1 MQNNPYVSSPGTV
14 AAAALKDSTKN
25 VYLCT
30 DMIRLPFVASS
41 RFKIA
46 KLICCSS
53 PTAVEIISLR
63 YHLKVHTVLIL
74 CFNSNIIDLSI
85 FIDVYSCFLSIY
97 WFSIV
102 LLFGCIPLLPIS
114 SPSNL
119 SWLNPYIS
127 THCNTLSSS
136 QSDIRNPSLQFC
148 WQGLASLLAH
158 EHSRFAICQWE
169 LSTATDRSIPPAA

>member
-53 PTAVEIISLR
+53 PTAVEIFSLR
-63 YHLKVHTVLIL
+63 YLLKVHTILVL
-74 CFNSNIIDLSI
+74 CFSSNIIDLSI
-85 FIDVYSCFLSIY
+85 FIDVYSCFFVNLLIFYCFTVWVHPSAAYFQSFEPSMTESIY
-97 WFSIV
+97 FQSLQHALIKSIGHSQTIPAV
-102 LLFGCIPLLPIS
+102 LLTG
-114 SPSNL
+114 PS
-119 SWLNPYIS
+119 
-127 THCNTLSSS
+127 
-136 QSDIRNPSLQFC
+136 
-148 WQGLASLLAH
+148 
-158 EHSRFAICQWE
+158 FATC
-169 LSTATDRSIPPAA
+169 S

>member
-1 MQNNPYVSSPGTV
+1 
-14 AAAALKDSTKN
+14 
-25 VYLCT
+25 
-30 DMIRLPFVASS
+30 MIRLPFAASS

-63 YHLKVHTVLIL
+63 YHFKMHTVLIL
-74 CFNSNIIDLSI
+74 CFGSNIIDLSI

-119 SWLNPYIS
+119 SWQSIYFHSLQHALIKSIGY
-127 THCNTLSSS
+127 S
-136 QSDIRNPSLQFC
+136 QSIPAVLLTGPSFATCSWAQ
-148 WQGLASLLAH
+148 SLLALPAGAFNCH
-158 EHSRFAICQWE
+158 WHKH
-169 LSTATDRSIPPAA
+169 PPVA

>member
-1 MQNNPYVSSPGTV
+1 
-14 AAAALKDSTKN
+14 
-25 VYLCT
+25 
-30 DMIRLPFVASS
+30 MIRLPFAASS

-74 CFNSNIIDLSI
+74 CFGSNIIDLSI
-85 FIDVYSCFLSIY
+85 FIDVYSCFLSFY

-119 SWLNPYIS
+119 SWQSIYFHSLQHALIKSIGY
-127 THCNTLSSS
+127 S
-136 QSDIRNPSLQFC
+136 QSIPAVLLTGPSFATCSWAQ
-148 WQGLASLLAH
+148 SLLALPAGAFNCH
-158 EHSRFAICQWE
+158 WHKH
-169 LSTATDRSIPPAA
+169 PPVA